1 MPEEERLFAGK
12 YTVNNELTIS
22 EITFD
27 ELPEVFRARYAEI
40 RHDEIQAVIRNAGK
54 KSNEANKGGKYR
66 SALWDLDI
74 TDVSGVRETGNRKVP
89 MPNIIH
95 GSETGHNCSVNT
107 GLMHCWRHYPTFRRC
122 L

>member
-12 YTVNNELTIS
+12 YTVNNELTVS

-54 KSNEANKGGKYR
+54 KSN
-66 SALWDLDI
+66 
-74 TDVSGVRETGNRKVP
+74 
-89 MPNIIH
+89 
-95 GSETGHNCSVNT
+95 
-107 GLMHCWRHYPTFRRC
+107 
-122 L
+122 